1 MLGLTDR
8 RATEVSRSRCWQAG
22 PALRLIAA
30 LALILQGCAKPLP
43 PASRPPPTYG
53 TDGCG
58 YWERA
63 NGGRLFFFQPGTVQ
77 PVDTYRYRTLLDE
90 LVVGTREDPGTLLIQ
105 GYVSETEVKAGH
117 TQLAL
122 ARARYLRDALIA
134 RGFPERAIWIGEFDS
149 QNPFALMRS
158 PVDREHA
165 MFASVLNVAGGNA
178 CLASRRHARR
188 EWFARNCFPM
198 LHDRVN
204 DCFVTLRKMDEGGD

>member
-1 MLGLTDR
+1 L
-8 RATEVSRSRCWQAG
+8 QAG

-43 PASRPPPTYG
+43 PASRPPQTYG

-105 GYVSETEVKAGH
+105 GYVSKTEVKAGH

-122 ARARYLRDALIA
+122 ARARYLRDALVA
-134 RGFPERAIWIGEFDS
+134 RGIPERAIWIGEFDS

-165 MFASVLNVAGGNA
+165 MFASVLNVASGNA

>member
-1 MLGLTDR
+1 LR
-8 RATEVSRSRCWQAG
+8 IA
-22 PALRLIAA
+22 PAFRLIAA
-30 LALILQGCAKPLP
+30 RSLILQGCAKPLP
-43 PASRPPPTYG
+43 PASGPPPTYG

-63 NGGRLFFFQPGTVQ
+63 DGGRLFFFQPETVQ

-90 LVVGTREDPGTLLIQ
+90 LVAGTRQDPGTLLIQ
-105 GYVSETEVKAGH
+105 GYVSEAEAKAGQ

-122 ARARYLRDALIA
+122 ARARYLRDALVA
-134 RGFPERAIWIGEFDS
+134 RGIPERAIWIGEFNP

-158 PVDREHA
+158 PIDREHA
-165 MFASVLNVAGGNA
+165 MFASVLNVASGNA

-188 EWFARNCFPM
+188 EWFARNCFPV